1 MSHALYPMKCKPICK
16 EKVWGGK
23 RMASLLGKNY
33 SPLPNCGESWELSG
47 LPGESSVVSNG
58 FLAGNELSELIEVY
72 MGDLLGD
79 KVFDHY
85 GKDFPLLF
93 KFLDTDDDLSVQV
106 HPDDALALERHQGRG
121 KTEMWYVIAAEE
133 GAEMIL
139 GFREDLS
146 PELFRKHLEENRLG
160 AILKKEKVRA
170 GDVFYIPAGQVHA
183 IGKGI
188 TLCEIQQSS
197 DITYRIYDW
206 DRPGLDGKPRKLHIE
221 EAMDAIQFRAFDSRI
236 QSRSVPDSPEEIIQS
251 PYFTVRKL
259 NFRKNLEMDYLF
271 VDSFV
276 VYTCLEGACLI
287 GYQGGEEWI
296 VRGETLLLPAE
307 LKSIRLS
314 PKKHCLLLETYMT

>member
-1 MSHALYPMKCKPICK
+1 
-16 EKVWGGK
+16 
-23 RMASLLGKNY
+23 MASLLGKDY

-47 LPGESSVVSNG
+47 LPGEVSVVSNG
-58 FLAGNELSELIEVY
+58 FLAGNELDELIEVY
-72 MGDLLGD
+72 MGDLVGE

-106 HPDDALALERHQGRG
+106 HPDDTLALERHQGRG
-121 KTEMWYVIAAEE
+121 KTEMWHVIAAQD

-139 GFREDLS
+139 GFREDIG
-146 PELFRKHLEENRLG
+146 PETFRKHLEENRLEE
-160 AILKKEKVRA
+160 ILKKEKVRA
-170 GDVFYIPAGQVHA
+170 GDAFYIPAGQVHA

-197 DITYRIYDW
+197 DITYRIFDYN
-206 DRPGLDGKPRKLHIE
+206 RPGLDGKARKLHIE
-221 EAMDAIQFRAFDSRI
+221 ESMDAIQFRAIDSRI
-236 QSRSVPDSPEEIIQS
+236 QGKAIAHGLEEIIQS

-259 NFRKNLEMDYLF
+259 DFSKNLEMDYLF

-276 VYTCLEGACLI
+276 VYTCLEGGCHV
-287 GYQGGEEWI
+287 GYHGGKEWI
-296 VRGETLLLPAE
+296 GKGETLLVPAE

-314 PKKHCLLLETYMT
+314 PENHCVLLETYMT